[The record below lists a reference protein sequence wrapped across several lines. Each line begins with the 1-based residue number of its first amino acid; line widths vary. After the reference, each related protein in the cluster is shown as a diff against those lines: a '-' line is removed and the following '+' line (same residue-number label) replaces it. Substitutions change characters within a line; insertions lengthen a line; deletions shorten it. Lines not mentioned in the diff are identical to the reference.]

1 MKRNSIL
8 AILLFSIMACNN
20 NKTKTAGW
28 TSKEEE
34 NWIKLCT
41 DQVGNNH
48 PNPREYCS
56 CVLGKIEKKYKTNAE
71 ADRNGTTE
79 EGRQMGL
86 ECIGESSKNNLNKP
100 GDNANVENNSNSNAG
115 WSESDRDSWAKQ
127 CSESLSKQKWGETA
141 KKNYCDCV
149 RDKLE
154 KKYSSFQEMNTKGT
168 YEDGVDFGKQCSG
181 ALTGGGNE

>member
-48 PNPREYCS
+48 PNPKEYCS
-56 CVLGKIEKKYKTNAE
+56 CVLGKIEKKYKTYAE
-71 ADRNGTTE
+71 ADSKGTVE
-79 EGRQMGL
+79 EGRKMGS
-86 ECIGESSKNNLNKP
+86 ECIGNGTKTNN
-100 GDNANVENNSNSNAG
+100 DNVNPVDNNSN
-115 WSESDRDSWAKQ
+115 
-127 CSESLSKQKWGETA
+127 
-141 KKNYCDCV
+141 
-149 RDKLE
+149 
-154 KKYSSFQEMNTKGT
+154 
-168 YEDGVDFGKQCSG
+168 
-181 ALTGGGNE
+181 GNNN